1 MRITLDKNNN
11 LDLALIEISKLI
23 KGSRFEGNVFAVGGY
38 CRDKILYGKGK
49 DLDLVVSLPNG
60 GIEFAEWICKETD
73 CYKKDSN
80 PVVFTRFQTAKF
92 NIRSIDKISK
102 VDIET
107 VCTRKEVYTNENSR
121 KPDVEYGTIQDD
133 AIRRDFT
140 MNALYMNIS
149 TLEIIDPTNLG
160 IEDIHNQI
168 IRSTN
173 IKNSPF
179 KEDALRILRGIRFQ
193 SKLGWGIEKDTW
205 LSMIENAYRI
215 ETISQER
222 ITDEINKILI
232 SERPSYGIRQ
242 LHRCGLLKLVLPE
255 VYNLIGCVQGHQ
267 HFGDVFEHTMAT
279 LEKAKPIVEY
289 RMAALLHDIA
299 KPECKSTVNGV
310 IHFFSHEYRGAAMAN
325 DILKRMKYSNNDIKT
340 IVTAVKNHMRFKQSG
355 DHCPS
360 NKALRKFVAEVG
372 GEYID
377 IVLNI
382 IDADNKSH
390 DSLFCLPKQVKL
402 ISDKLNEMKEEESVS
417 DKIVLPING
426 NDIMEKF
433 NMKSSPK
440 VGKLLAIIKDKF
452 LDDPTISKEECFKLI
467 ERELAY

>member
-1 MRITLDKNNN
+1 
-11 LDLALIEISKLI
+11 
-23 KGSRFEGNVFAVGGY
+23 
-38 CRDKILYGKGK
+38 
-49 DLDLVVSLPNG
+49 
-60 GIEFAEWICKETD
+60 
-73 CYKKDSN
+73 
-80 PVVFTRFQTAKF
+80 
-92 NIRSIDKISK
+92 
-102 VDIET
+102 
-107 VCTRKEVYTNENSR
+107 
-121 KPDVEYGTIQDD
+121 
-133 AIRRDFT
+133 
-140 MNALYMNIS
+140 
-149 TLEIIDPTNLG
+149 
-160 IEDIHNQI
+160 
-168 IRSTN
+168 
-173 IKNSPF
+173 
-179 KEDALRILRGIRFQ
+179 
-193 SKLGWGIEKDTW
+193 
-205 LSMIENAYRI
+205 
-215 ETISQER
+215 
-222 ITDEINKILI
+222 
-232 SERPSYGIRQ
+232 
-242 LHRCGLLKLVLPE
+242 
-255 VYNLIGCVQGHQ
+255 
-267 HFGDVFEHTMAT
+267 
-279 LEKAKPIVEY
+279 
-289 RMAALLHDIA
+289 
-299 KPECKSTVNGV
+299 
-310 IHFFSHEYRGAAMAN
+310 MAN

>member
-1 MRITLDKNNN
+1 M
-11 LDLALIEISKLI
+11 
-23 KGSRFEGNVFAVGGY
+23 
-38 CRDKILYGKGK
+38 
-49 DLDLVVSLPNG
+49 
-60 GIEFAEWICKETD
+60 
-73 CYKKDSN
+73 
-80 PVVFTRFQTAKF
+80 
-92 NIRSIDKISK
+92 
-102 VDIET
+102 
-107 VCTRKEVYTNENSR
+107 YTNENSR

-140 MNALYMNIS
+140 MNALYMNVS

-232 SERPSYGIRQ
+232 SPRPSYGIRQ
-242 LHRCGLLKLVLPE
+242 LYRCGLLKKVLPE
-255 VYNLIGCVQGHQ
+255 VYKLIGCTQGKQ

-279 LEKAKPIVEY
+279 LEKTKPIIEY

-310 IHFFSHEYRGAAMAN
+310 IHFFSHEYRGATMATE
-325 DILKRMKYSNNDIKT
+325 ILKRMKYSNLEVKT

-355 DHCPS
+355 NHCPS
-360 NKALRKFVAEVG
+360 NKSLRKFIADIG
-372 GEYID
+372 NDQID
-377 IVLNI
+377 IVLDI
-382 IDADNKSH
+382 INADNNSH
-390 DSLFCLPKQVKL
+390 DELFNIPDQVEMIKEK
-402 ISDKLNEMKEEESVS
+402 IKEMSETEKINDKL
-417 DKIVLPING
+417 DLPING

-433 NMKSSPK
+433 NLKKGPK
-440 VGKLLAIIKDKF
+440 IGEFLAIIKDSF
-452 LDDPTISKEECFKLI
+452 LENPNITKEECFEIIKEKLV
-467 ERELAY
+467 Y

>member
-1 MRITLDKNNN
+1 MKIKYQNNIYC
-11 LDLALIEISKLI
+11 DAIKEIAKII
-23 KGSRFEGNVFAVGGY
+23 KGTQWENNVYLVGGAV
-38 CRDKILYGKGK
+38 RDLLMGKPIK
-49 DLDLVVSLPNG
+49 DIDLCVSKVNG

-73 CYKKDSN
+73 CYKYESN
-80 PVVFTRFQTAKF
+80 PVIFPKFGTAKF
-92 NIRSIDKISK
+92 NLRSIDKISK
-102 VDIET
+102 VDIEC
-107 VCTRKEVYTNENSR
+107 VQTRKEQYHDENSR
-121 KPDVEYGTIQDD
+121 KPDTTYGTVLEDCL
-133 AIRRDFT
+133 RRDLT
-140 MNALYMNIS
+140 INALYVNIS
-149 TLEIIDPTNLG
+149 TNEVLDPSGMGLEDLHNCVLRTPSDP
-160 IEDIHNQI
+160 DIV
-168 IRSTN
+168 
-173 IKNSPF
+173 F
-179 KEDALRILRGIRFQ
+179 KDDALRQLRVIRFA
-193 SKLGWGIEKDTW
+193 SRFGWGIEKTTW
-205 LSMIENAYRI
+205 VGLVKNAYRI

-242 LHRCGLLKLVLPE
+242 LHRCGLLKIVLPE

-360 NKALRKFVAEVG
+360 NKALRKFVAEIG

-452 LDDPTISKEECFKLI
+452 LDDPTIYKEECFKLI